1 MKNQGLYYSLE
12 AQLNKIANT
21 SCRCRPFSAPFH
33 SRIVVLNCGVVAID
47 FLPVLSMYKTSE
59 GFLLKNE
66 DKITIS

>member
-1 MKNQGLYYSLE
+1 M
-12 AQLNKIANT
+12 ADT
-21 SCRCRPFSAPFH
+21 SCRCQPFPAPLH

-47 FLPVLSMYKTSE
+47 FLPVLSMCKTSE